1 MIEEKIIKNEILKAS
16 KVYTEGLFF
25 KRSYSPEEALKKVEK
40 FVRDDGKR
48 TIVLRSFIGPDY
60 LVIEEPKYEVRILNN
75 GNKRNK
81 RIEIQKKIKIK
92 EIPLIYFG
100 NKEKPVE
107 EFSTVREVN
116 GKKLVL
122 FLSN

>member
-16 KVYTEGLFF
+16 KVYIKGLFF

-40 FVRDDGKR
+40 FVRDNGKR
-48 TIVLRSFIGPDY
+48 TIVLRSLIGPDY
-60 LVIEEPKYEVRILNN
+60 LVIEEPKYEVRILDN
-75 GNKRNK
+75 GNK

-92 EIPLIYFG
+92 EIPLIYIG
-100 NKEKPVE
+100 NKEKPIE
-107 EFSTVREVN
+107 EFSRVREVN

-122 FLSN
+122 FLST